1 MLLLENDLEKIEGIS
16 DSELKLEIAIL
27 LYEKD
32 KISLRKAAKMA
43 GLSWIEFGEILGKK
57 NIPTLKMTDEDFKK
71 EISTVNSLLK

>member
-1 MLLLENDLEKIEGIS
+1 MLVLDDEFVKDIHMLEQEI
-16 DSELKLEIAIL
+16 KLEFAIW

-43 GLSWIEFGEILGKK
+43 ALPWLDFSEILCER
-57 NIPTLKMTDEDFKK
+57 NIPTVKMTDEDFKT